1 MIKPIEGRLSAG
13 FHDPRPISD
22 PGKHIHGAIDIAAP
36 VGVIIKAPE
45 SGKAFCYVGIRPKPG
60 MVWPRAFEVFGKVFP
75 YNNYFYDM
83 YGGIIVLQV
92 FDDTGLN
99 IIRTHVMA
107 HTYGN
112 QIFGKSIFK
121 SFEKYWI
128 EQAEDTR
135 FPIHGTYTGMIV
147 VAEGDPIGFVGNA
160 GYSTGS
166 HLHWEAHHGYKWN
179 KYEDRINLEYL
190 YKE

>member
-1 MIKPIEGRLSAG
+1 MTRPIEGKLTSG
-13 FHDPRPISD
+13 FNEPRPLSD
-22 PGKHIHGAIDIAAP
+22 PGKHIHGAIDIR
-36 VGVIIKAPE
+36 GDIRTIIKAPE
-45 SGKAFCYVGIRPKPG
+45 SGKAFCYVGIRPKPD
-60 MVWPRAFEVFGKVFP
+60 MVWPRTFTVHGKVFP

-107 HTYGN
+107 HSYGN
-112 QIFGKSIFK
+112 QIFNKSIFK
-121 SFEKYWI
+121 DFEKYWI
-128 EQAEDTR
+128 EQAENNR
-135 FPIHGTYTGMIV
+135 FPIHGTYTGVIV

-166 HLHWEAHHGYKWN
+166 HLHWEIHNGYKWN
-179 KYEDRINLEYL
+179 KHEDRINLEYL
-190 YKE
+190 YEE